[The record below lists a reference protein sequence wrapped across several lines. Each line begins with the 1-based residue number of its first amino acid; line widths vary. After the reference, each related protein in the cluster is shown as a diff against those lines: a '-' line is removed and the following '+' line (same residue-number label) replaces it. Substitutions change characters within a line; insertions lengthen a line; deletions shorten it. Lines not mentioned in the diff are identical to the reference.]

1 MYKFLENPKQRI
13 YGYLRL
19 SKEDVDVTTGKINE
33 SCSISSQRMC
43 IRQFISGNLK
53 MDTRE
58 YEYEEILDDGF
69 SGTNMERPGMS
80 KLLRMVKEGMVDT
93 IIVRDLSRFARNYI
107 EVGYYLEFVFPTY
120 NVRFIAIDDKFDS
133 LALGETTGG
142 FDLAIRNLV
151 NALYSKDTSR
161 KIKSTMNYKKLNGQ
175 YVYGAAPF
183 GYTKGVEKNTIAI
196 DYDAA
201 RIVRRIFEMAAEG
214 VTISRIAKIFNDEK
228 IVTPSIYLSN
238 IRKNYRKYPH
248 WTYES
253 VRNIIRNRIYA
264 GDTVPFKSH
273 VVTVGSNKVR
283 YIPAEEQEVVF
294 STHEAIVPRE
304 IFLKANSV
312 IKTNK
317 KSKPVKSQAILAN
330 LVVCGCCGKKLQ
342 KGRSTNKNYKCA
354 TARYV
359 SDLDCNKIQL
369 NEEQITEVILRA
381 IDYQLKILDEKISS
395 GMKGDTGIISDFDIV
410 FSEKRILE
418 KGISEIENLKM
429 KSYEDYV
436 HGAIAK
442 EKFLKDKRALTERE
456 EARKAQLKLLEARW
470 KQLESER
477 EQSAAAKH
485 YISKY
490 KDSKRL
496 TPELLRELVQK
507 IIAFPDGAI
516 QVIWNFADYFVINI
530 NEKNS
535 RKICGNLEK

>member
-1 MYKFLENPKQRI
+1 MYKFLENQKQRI

-19 SKEDVDVTTGKINE
+19 SKEDIDVATGKINE

-43 IRQFISGNLK
+43 IGQFISGNLK
-53 MDTRE
+53 MDTTE
-58 YEYEEILDDGF
+58 FEYEEILDDGF

-120 NVRFIAIDDKFDS
+120 NVRFISIDDKFDS
-133 LALGETTGG
+133 LELGERTGG

-151 NALYSKDTSR
+151 NSLYSKDTSR

-183 GYTKGVEKNTIAI
+183 GYIKGIEKNTIAV

-201 RIVRRIFEMAAEG
+201 KIVRRIFEMAAKG
-214 VTISRIAKIFNDEK
+214 ITISRIAKSFNDEK

-253 VRNIIRNRIYA
+253 VRNIIRNRIYT
-264 GDTVPFKSH
+264 GDTVSFKSH

-283 YIPAEEQEVVF
+283 CIPAEEQEVVF
-294 STHEAIVPRE
+294 STHEAIVSRE
-304 IFLKANSV
+304 IFFQANSV
-312 IKTNK
+312 VKTNK
-317 KSKPVKSQAILAN
+317 KSKPIKSQAILAN

-359 SDLDCNKIQL
+359 SDLDCKKIQL
-369 NEEQITEVILRA
+369 NEKQTTEVILRA

-395 GMKGDTGIISDFDIV
+395 RMKGDSGILSDFDIA
-410 FSEKRILE
+410 FSERRIL
-418 KGISEIENLKM
+418 KKRLSEIENLKM

-436 HGAIAK
+436 RGVITK
-442 EKFLKDKRALTERE
+442 EEFLKDKRALTESE
-456 EARKAQLKLLEARW
+456 EDHKAQLKLLEGRW
-470 KQLESER
+470 KQLESDQ

-490 KDSKRL
+490 KDSERL
-496 TPELLRELVQK
+496 TPELLKELVQK
-507 IIAFPDGAI
+507 IIAFPDGTI
-516 QVIWNFADYFVINI
+516 QLVWNFADYFVVNI
-530 NEKNS
+530 NDKVS
-535 RKICGNLEK
+535 KKFA